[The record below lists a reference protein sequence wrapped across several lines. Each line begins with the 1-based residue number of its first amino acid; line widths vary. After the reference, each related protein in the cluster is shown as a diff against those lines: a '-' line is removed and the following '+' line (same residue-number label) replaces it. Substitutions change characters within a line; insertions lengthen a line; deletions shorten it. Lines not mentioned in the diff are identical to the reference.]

1 MEGKTESQINELL
14 LRYRNGSE
22 EAGETLVVELR
33 PLVRAMASRFVS
45 TRHDLED
52 LEQVGNIGLWKAIEK
67 YDFAGGAKLTTYAVK
82 WITGEIQG
90 YLRRGHDL
98 LKKNRGARE
107 HDINEIAKQSG
118 VSCEEA
124 VVYMEF
130 QEILIFPGEENL
142 ANMATVDSEAEKTIN
157 RAFLQESLQKLT
169 SYERKVI
176 FYRYFKEKTQ
186 QDVADLMGITQRQVS
201 RLESRILAK
210 MRGFMHE

>member
-45 TRHDLED
+45 TYHDLED

-67 YDFAGGAKLTTYAVK
+67 YDFAKGAKLTTYAVK

-98 LKKNRGARE
+98 LKNRGARE
-107 HDINEIAKQSG
+107 RDINEIAKQSG

-130 QEILIFPGEENL
+130 QEILIFPGEEYL
-142 ANMATVDSEAEKTIN
+142 ANMATVDSEAEKTVN

-169 SYERKVI
+169 TYERKVI

-186 QDVADLMGITQRQVS
+186 QDVADLMGTTQRQIS
-201 RLESRILAK
+201 RLESRVLTK
-210 MRGFMHE
+210 MRGVMNE